1 MPPPHPAKEEP
12 VPVSS
17 DAPPKQQR
25 RLKAKA
31 SAVRMPKY
39 SGSGVILKTS
49 HDDYTKDF
57 RENEH
62 VNKSFKEG
70 YETKKIILEE
80 KYKWRKINNQKK
92 KKKKKNITSNSKS
105 IIFSPP
111 APPLP
116 PRRPRALG
124 EESTATFSVL
134 NVHED
139 ECSLFT
145 MTRSDGRHRE
155 KQ

>member
-49 HDDYTKDF
+49 YDDYTKDF

-92 KKKKKNITSNSKS
+92 KKKNITSNSKS

-134 NVHED
+134 NVQED

-145 MTRSDGRHRE
+145 MRRSDDMQRG